1 MAVGVTALTRT
12 APQELI
18 PDEGGPRPPPAQP

>member
-12 APQELI
+12 APQTLS
-18 PDEGGPRPPPAQP
+18 PDEGPPFPPPAQP